1 MYHHSQ
7 PCGKSYPQ
15 QKLTARDTLYTVKGL
30 ASIVLVTGVTIVTV
44 YSLVSAFTEPTALPP
59 NENVPAPLNVGG
71 GRQVK
76 NGDLTVGNLK
86 ATSVTLGDD
95 TRFAWP
101 SGTGGAGGAACAWEG
116 TKCDCKAD
124 GSTFA
129 DARVIIGAT
138 CASGQLT
145 DIKVV
150 NFSITSG
157 GRSCDRV
164 APAGCTPSLYTRN

>member
-1 MYHHSQ
+1 MKNFS
-7 PCGKSYPQ
+7 SIFF
-15 QKLTARDTLYTVKGL
+15 ATVITVF
-30 ASIVLVTGVTIVTV
+30 AV
-44 YSLVSAFTEPTALPP
+44 YSFVSAWTEPTASPP
-59 NENVPAPLNVGG
+59 NENVPAPLNVGS

-76 NGDLTVGNLK
+76 SGDLTVGNLK
-86 ATSVTLGDD
+86 ATSITLGED
-95 TRFAWP
+95 TRFGWP
-101 SGTGGAGGAACAWEG
+101 GGGGAGGGAACAWEG

-150 NFSITSG
+150 NFSVTSG
-157 GRSCDRV
+157 SKSCNKT